1 MAEQKNNSIERPNH
15 APVANAEVK
24 ERSALQKASR
34 SFFAED
40 FNKVARYVGKEIILP
55 SVKRLIFDVF
65 SDGLGALL
73 WGTDSRKGKGDKF
86 ASYYGGSNR
95 GSMYWQSGNSNNGPR
110 TQQASS
116 RVSGT
121 GYDSEMY
128 IVPSRGDAEYI
139 IDSLKEELGS
149 YPSVPIASLYKMLKR
164 DPQPVD
170 FNYGWTN
177 LSGID
182 FRRLANGEFEIITPR
197 VEPLNK

>member
-40 FNKVARYVGKEIILP
+40 FNKVAKYVGKEIILP

-95 GSMYWQSGNSNNGPR
+95 GSMYWQSGNSIVVLAHSRLRPVCLVPAM
-110 TQQASS
+110 TQRCTLY
-116 RVSGT
+116 RVV
-121 GYDSEMY
+121 EM
-128 IVPSRGDAEYI
+128 PST
-139 IDSLKEELGS
+139 S
-149 YPSVPIASLYKMLKR
+149 
-164 DPQPVD
+164 
-170 FNYGWTN
+170 
-177 LSGID
+177 
-182 FRRLANGEFEIITPR
+182 
-197 VEPLNK
+197 